1 MFDSGRWGNIFHGGL
16 KEYFDNLRNVY
27 RYTSTLSFHFTLLK
41 GKSAFEVNPVD
52 LIAIECLR
60 VFEPDVYKEIRRA
73 KEIFT
78 KNGSDRYG
86 QSAESTSSLVA
97 GILDKASDGK
107 RESVKDIV
115 KQLFPTIEWAL
126 GGTNYSGGFA
136 STWLREMRV
145 CHPSNFDKYFQFSI
159 PSGELS
165 NSDLREMLDLT
176 SDSERFS
183 AFILS
188 LKERGILKNALSQ
201 FESFTDEV
209 PLSNAS
215 AYIKGILD
223 IGDKIDHETTGF
235 TFFSSNT
242 HAVRLVVWFL
252 RRIDDLRERGEL
264 LLNCFKSS
272 NGISI
277 VEHILQAEENRREK
291 SDADQIL
298 RDVEFELLK
307 EEFVK
312 KLDDMSINY
321 PDELLTH
328 EHFVSFLYRWKRWG
342 DEAKVIDWLKV
353 QTQSVEGCV
362 SLLKK
367 FVSKSSS
374 QAMGDY
380 VAKINTYIKLENI
393 ESFLS
398 IAPIQEKVCEL
409 DETSLDSEAQE
420 ALRAFRVALD
430 NREKGITD
438 DW

>member
-1 MFDSGRWGNIFHGGL
+1 MFDSGRWGNIFHGAL
-16 KEYFDNLRNVY
+16 NKYFDNLRNVY

-60 VFEPDVYKEIRRA
+60 IFEPDVYKEIARA

-78 KNGSDRYG
+78 RNGSDRYERSKDSIAG
-86 QSAESTSSLVA
+86 LIN
-97 GILDKASDGK
+97 GILDKASPNK
-107 RESVKDIV
+107 RDAVKEIV
-115 KQLFPTIEWAL
+115 EQLFPTIEWAL
-126 GGTNYSGGFA
+126 RGTLYSGEFA
-136 STWLREMRV
+136 RTWLREMRV

-176 SDSERFS
+176 SDSEKFS

-201 FESFTDEV
+201 FESFTVEV
-209 PLSNAS
+209 PLDNGF

-252 RRIDDLRERGEL
+252 RRIDDLKERGEL
-264 LLNCFKSS
+264 LLSCFKAS

-277 VEHILQAEENRREK
+277 VEHILHSDEKRREK
-291 SDADQIL
+291 SDTDKIL
-298 RDVEFELLK
+298 QDIEFDLLK
-307 EEFVK
+307 AEFVK
-312 KLDDMSINY
+312 KLNDMSVNS
-321 PDELLTH
+321 PDELLSH
-328 EHFVSFLYRWKRWG
+328 EHLVSFLYRWKRWG
-342 DEAKVIDWLKV
+342 DETKVIDWLKL
-353 QTQSVEGCV
+353 QTQSAEGCIN
-362 SLLKK
+362 LLKR

-374 QAMGDY
+374 QSMGDY
-380 VAKINTYIKLENI
+380 VTKVTTYIKLENI
-393 ESFLS
+393 ENFLE
-398 IAPIQEKVCEL
+398 IVPIQEKVREL
-409 DETSLDSEAQE
+409 DEADLDPEAQE
-420 ALRAFRVALD
+420 ALKAFQDALD
-430 NREKGITD
+430 NRAKGITD